1 MLTATE
7 KSIILF
13 GVLILMQPPLY
24 AQNDLLL
31 FRVPTLPEKESVLPQ
46 RAIPEQPT
54 FEKTALILLTDKKES
69 LGVIDYDEFF
79 FATSLRSFAA
89 TSKTS
94 FHFVNLYEKSDHAF
108 WDLIEKRV
116 REDMRRKREEKKI
129 IREAWKEWLG
139 VDIWYPYFKAKE
151 IEKWIK
157 DRFRVKIFRF
167 RGSLKFEKE
176 RLTYTFRMRF

>member
-13 GVLILMQPPLY
+13 GVLVLMRPPVY
-24 AQNDLLL
+24 AQSDLLL
-31 FRVPTLPEKESVLPQ
+31 FRVPSLSEKESVFPQ
-46 RAIPEQPT
+46 RTVPEQPT
-54 FEKTALILLTDKKES
+54 FEKIVPLLSADKKE
-69 LGVIDYDEFF
+69 LMNVIDYDEFF
-79 FATSLRSFAA
+79 FATSLRSFASL
-89 TSKTS
+89 SKPT
-94 FHFVNLYEKSDHAF
+94 FHFENFYEKSDHAF
-108 WDLIEKRV
+108 WNFIEKRV
-116 REDMRRKREEKKI
+116 LEDMRKKREEKKI

-151 IEKWIK
+151 IEDWIK

-167 RGSLKFEKE
+167 KGRLQFEKE